1 MEDKSITPALH
12 TVKEVAD
19 MLRVHT
25 RTVYRLILD
34 GHLRAIKIGSQWR
47 VPESALHEFIDK
59 GWRMTAQKRNK
70 PEKGPRQLTL
80 PIDPD
85 D

>member
-1 MEDKSITPALH
+1 MEDKSIAPTLH

-34 GHLRAIKIGSQWR
+34 GHLKAIKIGTQWR
-47 VPESALHEFIDK
+47 VPESAMMEFIES
-59 GWRMTAQKRNK
+59 GWRQAATKRKK
-70 PEKGPRQLTL
+70 PEKGPRQLSL
-80 PIDPD
+80 PMDED
-85 D
+85 